1 MADFLDTALMR
12 LDALD
17 EELYTFQLHAKDS
30 ISNLEK
36 SINAMSRVIE
46 SGKGT
51 LGSHD
56 GYAIR

>member
-1 MADFLDTALMR
+1 MR